1 MLWIRGAIFTVLAPG
16 LIGIGVPYWI
26 DPQRQLRG
34 GLWQLGW
41 VVLAAGI
48 LVYLL
53 CLARFLAAGGTPAI
67 FFTRPLRALIGE
79 EPASVIRN
87 GLYARSRNP
96 MYLGVLLAVAGQ
108 ALLFASRPIA
118 TYAAL
123 LALGFHLIVVL
134 IEEPHLRTKG
144 GETYEEYVRTVP
156 RWLRASPKGLRHP

>member
-1 MLWIRGAIFTVLAPG
+1 MMLWIRGAIFTVLAPG
-16 LIGIGVPYWI
+16 LVGIGVPYWI
-26 DPQRQLRG
+26 DPQRELRG

-41 VVLAAGI
+41 LPVAAGA

-79 EPASVIRN
+79 EPDAVIRG

-96 MYLGVLLAVAGQ
+96 MYLGVLLLVAGQ
-108 ALLFASRPIA
+108 ALIFASRPIA

-123 LALGFHLIVVL
+123 LALGFHLVVVL

-144 GETYEEYVRTVP
+144 GETYEAYTRRVP
-156 RWLRASPKGLRHP
+156 RWL